1 MLPTSLLRFS
11 DKSHPDLLL
20 VFCCFLRS
28 VCQKKKPFQLS
39 VVKFQL
45 TNLSTWMGV
54 NSHLTVTISIIFL
67 TRTGLF
73 RLPQRHLYPLPILQS
88 MHMEATLGIFFSN
101 NFSMRAFCAAH
112 HAPSPNFNLTFF
124 RPHVGMQPELDFLWS
139 CHVGFLIFKTNSHPH
154 RFLAN
159 FTKTRYGICCNK
171 KITRTV
177 FTITPLLIAFETI
190 TLFDFFIPDIFFSRK
205 IAKI

>member
-1 MLPTSLLRFS
+1 
-11 DKSHPDLLL
+11 
-20 VFCCFLRS
+20 
-28 VCQKKKPFQLS
+28 
-39 VVKFQL
+39 
-45 TNLSTWMGV
+45 MGV

-190 TLFDFFIPDIFFSRK
+190 THFLIFSYLIIFSPGKLQKFRGFTRKILQQFAACSIFFDLLCRLFF
-205 IAKI
+205 A